1 MNLTIISSNGKDWI
15 SGRELESELG
25 IAQDFTNWFK
35 AQVERTFIQ
44 EGKDFTRMK
53 AKSTGGRPSID
64 YLVTIEASKRIAIV
78 SHTKESKRII
88 DYLLDLE
95 TKIENKDL
103 LNEREILL
111 LSSLIG
117 FFKYLENQIK
127 VYEKHKQQFV
137 EETKTKNNP
146 YAEFHIMRNRILQI
160 DKQLIEKNLQVYCIE
175 QNKRF
180 PKLSTTRDKI
190 LFMDA
195 YDGLKNAVWDFLHM
209 NGMPTALKMATIAKN
224 MAKAQGLDL
233 FEHNEENIFQTKEL
247 MREPKMIPA

>member
-1 MNLTIISSNGKDWI
+1 MLQINERNRIYGEEIHRTIESKNNNYRQWLNEK
-15 SGRELESELG
+15 LEYADL
-25 IAQDFTNWFK
+25 Q
-35 AQVERTFIQ
+35 Q
-44 EGKDFTRMK
+44 EKDFFTILL
-53 AKSTGGRPSID
+53 KSSGGRPKTQYEFTLDAAKEICLLEKNEKAKQIRRWLID
-64 YLVTIEASKRIAIV
+64 LSKQ
-78 SHTKESKRII
+78 
-88 DYLLDLE
+88 LE
-95 TKIENKDL
+95 NRDVVP
-103 LNEREILL
+103 EREILL
-111 LSSLIG
+111 LSTLIG

-180 PKLSTTRDKI
+180 PKLNTTRDKI

-195 YDGLKNAVWDFLHM
+195 YDSLKNAVWDFLYM
-209 NGMPTALKMATIAKN
+209 NGSPTALKLATLAKN

-233 FEHNEENIFQTKEL
+233 FEHNEENIFQTKEML
-247 MREPKMIPA
+247 KEPKMLN